1 MTMNVFPLDCQQEA
15 QSTIRSLSAAVEK
28 GWPEIEGTLDQ
39 LRASVDASLS
49 LVTTPTPTPSP
60 HSLTTEGDFYTR
72 LPLACLLTADCNG

>member
-1 MTMNVFPLDCQQEA
+1 MTICVYTHLIQQEA

-28 GWPEIEGTLDQ
+28 GWPEIEETLDQ

-49 LVTTPTPTPSP
+49 LVTAPTPTPPP

-72 LPLACLLTADCNG
+72 LPLACLLTADCDE